1 MLCSAVA
8 LGVAAL
14 LAVPASAM
22 AQAVA
27 SQGVVSQGN
36 GRLVSASLLSSSIL
50 DTLAT
55 LKGANAV
62 NTNGQGDVIVDT
74 PVDASA
80 VAGLIALK
88 VGTTNVPVF
97 GDSGLIRLGAVGQ
110 YGRANADG
118 SSDAFSGAV
127 SAAPSLI
134 GVNTVTAG
142 RDVGSPTANS
152 TAELSIGTAMLTGGT
167 DLVNLDATIGTLAA
181 SAHESVG
188 GAQSGQYRLAEVSMN
203 VGGTLVSVPTEAL
216 RPVLATLIAAL
227 NTAGVTGVTNPF
239 TAGGTITV
247 TLADLQAAGLGA
259 DLNNLAPD
267 TNLLDYVPLAVIN
280 KITALTD
287 GVLTKA
293 QQALSG
299 LTGAAQVAVQLAL
312 TGAKAIVT
320 PLLTA
325 LTASLQGP
333 LQSAIDALAQLDVN
347 HRSNVA
353 GTFTETALHVGLGS
367 NGALATVDLASA
379 AVGPN
384 GGPVVAPPT
393 TTPTPTPT
401 TTTTTKTSSSAG
413 GTSSETLP
421 RVDG

>member
-1 MLCSAVA
+1 
-8 LGVAAL
+8 
-14 LAVPASAM
+14 
-22 AQAVA
+22 
-27 SQGVVSQGN
+27 
-36 GRLVSASLLSSSIL
+36 
-50 DTLAT
+50 
-55 LKGANAV
+55 
-62 NTNGQGDVIVDT
+62 
-74 PVDASA
+74 
-80 VAGLIALK
+80 
-88 VGTTNVPVF
+88 
-97 GDSGLIRLGAVGQ
+97 
-110 YGRANADG
+110 
-118 SSDAFSGAV
+118 
-127 SAAPSLI
+127 
-134 GVNTVTAG
+134 
-142 RDVGSPTANS
+142 
-152 TAELSIGTAMLTGGT
+152 MLTGGT

-239 TAGGTITV
+239 TAGGTITL

-267 TNLLDYVPLAVIN
+267 TNVLDYVPLAVVN
-280 KITALTD
+280 KITALTN
-287 GVLTKA
+287 GVMTKA

-299 LTGAAQVAVQLAL
+299 LTGAARVAVQLAL
-312 TGAKAIVT
+312 FSANGIVT

-325 LTASLQGP
+325 LTTSLLVP
-333 LQSAIDALAQLDVN
+333 LRTAIDAVAQLDVN
-347 HRSNVA
+347 HRSSVA
-353 GTFTETALHVGLGS
+353 GTLTETALHIGLGS
-367 NGALATVDLASA
+367 AGALATVDLASA

-393 TTPTPTPT
+393 TVPTPNPTPTSST
-401 TTTTTKTSSSAG
+401 TPASTKTPSTGG